1 MRNYIYKVLILC
13 FFLFIVYEFT
23 IGKEIRFIKKELIN
37 KVSSYQSD
45 IYKEKMR
52 NNIKDLLK
60 KDRILYE
67 EDAKLLSD
75 LFKKIL
81 FEINFTNDFKKKN

>member
-81 FEINFTNDFKKKN
+81 FEINSTNDFKKKN

>member
-75 LFKKIL
+75 LLKKIL
-81 FEINFTNDFKKKN
+81 FEINFTNDFKQKN

>member
-1 MRNYIYKVLILC
+1 
-13 FFLFIVYEFT
+13 
-23 IGKEIRFIKKELIN
+23 
-37 KVSSYQSD
+37 
-45 IYKEKMR
+45 MR

-75 LFKKIL
+75 LLKKIL
-81 FEINFTNDFKKKN
+81 FEINFTNDFKQKN

>member
-1 MRNYIYKVLILC
+1 MKIKMRNYIYKVLILC
-13 FFLFIVYEFT
+13 FFFIVYEFT

-37 KVSSYQSD
+37 KVSYQSD
-45 IYKEKMR
+45 IYKER
-52 NNIKDLLK
+52 ANNIKDLLK

-75 LFKKIL
+75 LLKKY
-81 FEINFTNDFKKKN
+81 FEINFTNDFKQKN

>member
-75 LFKKIL
+75 LLKKIT
-81 FEINFTNDFKKKN
+81 F

>member
-75 LFKKIL
+75 LFKKNT
-81 FEINFTNDFKKKN
+81 F

>member
-75 LFKKIL
+75 LLKKYFL
-81 FEINFTNDFKKKN
+81 K

>member
-81 FEINFTNDFKKKN
+81 FEINYTNDFKKKN